1 MFKRYFPHILLGIY
15 LVEFIIAGINP
26 YSRAVWYAENGP
38 IVLLVAVLV
47 YLYSKNIRFSNTAYA
62 FMFVL
67 PFLHTI
73 GGHYTF
79 ERVPFDWFNDFFG
92 FERNM
97 FDRIGHFA
105 AGFYALPIIEYL
117 VGRPSTGADHQPVGG
132 LVAKKW
138 IAMTYGIFAIAFL
151 AVFYEWVEWWYA
163 EIWGGESGAAF
174 LGSQG
179 DIWDAQKD
187 MLLDV
192 LGAVASLMVYTFI
205 KWRNRF
211 RLPHFPDAGIR

>member
-1 MFKRYFPHILLGIY
+1 MLKKYFPHLLLAIY
-15 LVEFIIAGINP
+15 VIEFIIAGIHP
-26 YSRAVWYAENGP
+26 FSRDVWYAENGP
-38 IVLLVAVLV
+38 IFILVAFIVF
-47 YLYSKNIRFSNTAYA
+47 LYFKNIRFSNTAYA

-79 ERVPFDWFNDFFG
+79 EKVPFDWFGNLFG

-97 FDRIGHFA
+97 FDRVAHFTV
-105 AGFYALPIIEYL
+105 GFYALPIMEYL
-117 VGRPSTGADHQPVGG
+117 LSRN

-138 IAMTYGIFAIAFL
+138 IASTYAIFTISFV
-151 AVFYEWVEWWYA
+151 AVLYEWIEWIYA
-163 EIWGGESGAAF
+163 EIWGGDAGAAF

-187 MLLDV
+187 MLMDV
-192 LGAVASLMVYTFI
+192 SGAVFVVILYFVLR
-205 KWRNRF
+205 KF
-211 RLPHFPDAGIR
+211 RKDKT

>member
-1 MFKRYFPHILLGIY
+1 MRYDYRMIKKYFPHFLLVIY
-15 LVEFIIAGINP
+15 VVEFIIAGIHP
-26 YSRAVWYAENGP
+26 YSRDVWYAENGP
-38 IVLLVAVLV
+38 IVLLVAVIV
-47 YLYSKNIRFSNTAYA
+47 ILYMRNVRFSNTAYA
-62 FMFVL
+62 LMFVL

-79 ERVPFDWFNDFFG
+79 ERVPFDWFNNLFG

-97 FDRIGHFA
+97 FDRVGHFTV
-105 AGFYALPIIEYL
+105 GFYALPLMEYL
-117 VGRPSTGADHQPVGG
+117 VGRG

-138 IAMTYGIFAIAFL
+138 IAVTYAVFAIAFV

-163 EIWGGESGAAF
+163 ELWGGSSGAAF

-187 MLLDV
+187 MFMDV
-192 LGAVASLMVYTFI
+192 LGAVLSALVYVAALAFT
-205 KWRNRF
+205 KNNAE
-211 RLPHFPDAGIR
+211 L

>member
-1 MFKRYFPHILLGIY
+1 MFKKYFPHLLLAIY
-15 LVEFIIAGINP
+15 VIEFIVAGIHP
-26 YSRAVWYAENGP
+26 FSRDVWYAENGP
-38 IVLLVAVLV
+38 IFILVAFMVF
-47 YLYSKNIRFSNTAYA
+47 LYFKNIRFSNTAYA

-79 ERVPFDWFNDFFG
+79 EKVPFDWFGNFFG

-97 FDRIGHFA
+97 FDRVAHFTV
-105 AGFYALPIIEYL
+105 GFYALPIMEYL
-117 VGRPSTGADHQPVGG
+117 LNRN

-138 IAMTYGIFAIAFL
+138 IASTYAIFTISFV
-151 AVFYEWVEWWYA
+151 AVLYEWIEWIYA
-163 EIWGGESGAAF
+163 EIWGGDSGAAF

-187 MLLDV
+187 MLMDV
-192 LGAVASLMVYTFI
+192 SGAVFVVILYFVI
-205 KWRNRF
+205 KRF
-211 RLPHFPDAGIR
+211 GRK